1 MVGVPLAGTLGGMGW
16 YTNRRA
22 NMDVSTLYSRLQFA
36 FTISYHY
43 LFPQF
48 TMGLA
53 LFIVI
58 LKTLY
63 LRRKDERYNT
73 SARFW
78 AKIFAITFVMGVVTG
93 IPMEF
98 HFVTNWSRFSAYAAD
113 IIVQT
118 LALGRSLR

>member
-1 MVGVPLAGTLGGMGW
+1 
-16 YTNRRA
+16 
-22 NMDVSTLYSRLQFA
+22 MDVSTLYSRLQFA

-78 AKIFAITFVMGVVTG
+78 AKFFPITFGLGGGTG
-93 IPMEF
+93 FPMKF
-98 HFVTNWSRFSAYAAD
+98 HFETNWSPFSAYPAD
-113 IIVQT
+113 IIGQP
-118 LALGRSLR
+118 LAMEGA